1 MQLSVPFSEL
11 CIDLSS
17 ANAAE
22 AKGNYEG
29 LWVCLPLW
37 EAFLNH
43 SGPKDPAELEKV
55 ICASPFIPAL
65 TGNVHS
71 QGEQSGHTQRH
82 LCSLVESSYL
92 GSAVQKSRE
101 GFFAQTHIY
110 VHILNFTTLSETLEL
125 HSLTQQTYIEGLL
138 VWYHSK

>member
-22 AKGNYEG
+22 AKGSYEG

-43 SGPKDPAELEKV
+43 SGPKDPTELEKV
-55 ICASPFIPAL
+55 ICASPFILAL

-71 QGEQSGHTQRH
+71 QRKRSGHTQRH
-82 LCSLVESSYL
+82 LCSVVESSYL

-101 GFFAQTHIY
+101 GFMHR
-110 VHILNFTTLSETLEL
+110 H
-125 HSLTQQTYIEGLL
+125 TYTCI
-138 VWYHSK
+138 S